1 MIPLEILS
9 EPISKPDESL
19 LRDNIQSST
28 KQDEKSE
35 IQNEENKPNLSD
47 KRERSLTVEEKKPL
61 KSTSST
67 ATIQSGHSS
76 DTKSL
81 DSLQNKYNS
90 SLSINEDEI
99 EDLYLKTRPINL
111 SQSFDSNL
119 SLPHGSTS
127 SLDRDKISIDSLD
140 VTQSQ
145 RNLSNNK

>member
-1 MIPLEILS
+1 M
-9 EPISKPDESL
+9 
-19 LRDNIQSST
+19 
-28 KQDEKSE
+28 
-35 IQNEENKPNLSD
+35 
-47 KRERSLTVEEKKPL
+47 TVEEKKPL